1 MTRHNDGSGDKLVFY
16 QVKYKNDNYDSAK
29 AWTEVLRIDFN
40 DAHADEFYL
49 DPLADKPYGMIQCN
63 SAKDLRVF
71 YFDPKQKRVTM

>member
-49 DPLADKPYGMIQCN
+49 DPFADKPYGMI
-63 SAKDLRVF
+63 
-71 YFDPKQKRVTM
+71 